1 MALSKKQKADR
12 AAKNLDAARLALA
25 QAESA
30 AVEAGVSV
38 PQIEAPA
45 IGGSRHRHT
54 STVWIG
60 LKLPR
65 GLVLRM
71 SKKITQERQMK
82 DGSFKQVD
90 IFVADP
96 SRPQVRLKGY
106 TVPFG
111 KVPNYTIIGDFG
123 LTEVDRA
130 WWDEWKSQNSGY
142 ELLATKTI
150 FEHGEKASVEA
161 YADEHADLKCGL
173 EPMDPAGDARAEE
186 IKSDNL
192 SEIEQDT
199 DREKQRKSPRAA

>member
-25 QAESA
+25 TAENE

-38 PQIEAPA
+38 PQVEAPA

-60 LKLPR
+60 CKLPR
-65 GLVLRM
+65 GLVLRLFTEVIIDRPTFGGGVKPTKM
-71 SKKITQERQMK
+71 FM
-82 DGSFKQVD
+82 
-90 IFVADP
+90 ADP
-96 SRPQVRLKGY
+96 AAKQVRLKGY
-106 TVPFG
+106 GVPFG
-111 KVPNYTIIGDFG
+111 KVPNYTIIGDFA

-130 WWDEWKSQNSGY
+130 WWDKWKEQNASFEMLTSG
-142 ELLATKTI
+142 LI

-161 YADEHADLKCGL
+161 YGNEHAELKCGL
-173 EPMDPAGDARAEE
+173 EPMDPAGDARAEPVE
-186 IKSDNL
+186 SDNL

-199 DREKQRKSPRAA
+199 DREKQRKAPRAA